1 MAADEKTE
9 KATPKRKQDE
19 RKKGN
24 VFQSSGVAAVAS
36 LLAVFNGLKI
46 FASFM
51 YKSMY
56 QGVILF
62 FGYARMEYPVN
73 SESLQD
79 KLIQAM
85 LLFAQAALPL
95 LLIAGVTAVAVAALQ
110 TRMGFSMETI
120 KFKANRISPLQG
132 FKRLFSIRSVV
143 ELLKALIK
151 ITVLGWMIYSFLSSR
166 MHEFVRLMD
175 GTVMDAISFA
185 GNTVLSLVNTVGV
198 AFLFLAAFD
207 YLYQWW
213 DYEKNLRMSKQE
225 IKEEYKQTEGDP
237 QIKGKIREKQR
248 QMSSK
253 RMMQNVPKADVIIR
267 NPTHFAVALGYDP
280 ERNKAPVVLAK
291 GADRV
296 ALKIVEIGEAN
307 DVYIME
313 NRPLARGLYDAAEID
328 MEIPGE
334 FYQAVAGV
342 LAFVYKLKKEK

>member
-1 MAADEKTE
+1 M
-9 KATPKRKQDE
+9 
-19 RKKGN
+19 
-24 VFQSSGVAAVAS
+24 
-36 LLAVFNGLKI
+36 
-46 FASFM
+46 
-51 YKSMY
+51 
-56 QGVILF
+56 
-62 FGYARMEYPVN
+62 
-73 SESLQD
+73 
-79 KLIQAM
+79 
-85 LLFAQAALPL
+85 
-95 LLIAGVTAVAVAALQ
+95 
-110 TRMGFSMETI
+110 
-120 KFKANRISPLQG
+120 
-132 FKRLFSIRSVV
+132 
-143 ELLKALIK
+143 
-151 ITVLGWMIYSFLSSR
+151 
-166 MHEFVRLMD
+166 
-175 GTVMDAISFA
+175 
-185 GNTVLSLVNTVGV
+185 LSLVNTVGI

-213 DYEKNLRMSKQE
+213 EYEKNLRMSKQE

-248 QMSSK
+248 QMSSR

-280 ERNKAPVVLAK
+280 QRNKAPVVLAK

-328 MEIPGE
+328 MEIPSE